1 MACVQESWS
10 QGNCSYLPMAHIP
23 DLIKSASQKKWA
35 IRNNQLKCTPEKQ
48 SAIQGCFVFNY
59 PGIQLK
65 AKRPWG
71 PFPTCKKQKW
81 FAWVGPSIF
90 RDTAH
95 NLFVN
100 PAMKLRFPPPP
111 QNGAASL
118 LNVHLQPA
126 GMFLLSRLRSQQ
138 GVGCPTQA
146 GWVAQRGLQ
155 QPAPAASAI
164 LHPTAPHPN
173 THPMQPFPRANG
185 QTTSCH
191 CSRNKARTTP
201 FFCK

>member
-1 MACVQESWS
+1 MRPIPNVQKAEVICLGWAVNLQRYSTQPLCESCNEVALS
-10 QGNCSYLPMAHIP
+10 PS
-23 DLIKSASQKKWA
+23 
-35 IRNNQLKCTPEKQ
+35 TPE
-48 SAIQGCFVFNY
+48 
-59 PGIQLK
+59 
-65 AKRPWG
+65 R
-71 PFPTCKKQKW
+71 
-81 FAWVGPSIF
+81 
-90 RDTAH
+90 
-95 NLFVN
+95 
-100 PAMKLRFPPPP
+100 
-111 QNGAASL
+111 GAAPL